1 MTAPSERAGD
11 WQTCTI
17 GSCHRHQRCMYR
29 PCRNRGAP
37 IERTKDMSDLK
48 PMDVAPTDGY
58 ILAKTLPRPD
68 DERFSHYGDRWFAVR
83 HAGRTSQMDLDMGWH
98 LFPGMGV
105 SADWFAGWMH
115 IPEKDRIATLEAQL
129 AEAREENLSLR
140 GALKLANNAIA
151 EYYRYWTGGE
161 TRGSYDGKPE
171 RNGLWSVQR
180 IIVATLSKIGGN
192 HDG

>member
-1 MTAPSERAGD
+1 
-11 WQTCTI
+11 
-17 GSCHRHQRCMYR
+17 
-29 PCRNRGAP
+29 
-37 IERTKDMSDLK
+37 MSDLK

-83 HAGRTSQMDLDMGWH
+83 HAGRTSQMNLDMGWH

-129 AEAREENLSLR
+129 AEARDGLR
-140 GALKLANNAIA
+140 IANGGAYLLRLAIQMDDPKA
-151 EYYRYWTGGE
+151 ELLLRADDIEKT
-161 TRGSYDGKPE
+161 TA
-171 RNGLWSVQR
+171 
-180 IIVATLSKIGGN
+180 ATLSKIGGN
-192 HDG
+192 HD